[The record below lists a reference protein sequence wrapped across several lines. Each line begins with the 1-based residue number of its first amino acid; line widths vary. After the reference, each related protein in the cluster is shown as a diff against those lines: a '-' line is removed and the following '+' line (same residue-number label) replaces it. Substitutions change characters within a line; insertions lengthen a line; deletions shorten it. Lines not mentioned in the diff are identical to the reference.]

1 MTETITDDVVA
12 AAEPICTVPH
22 SRRVKGVTKAERV
35 TRILLRA
42 RGATLTEIVDETSW
56 QPHSARAFL
65 SGLRKRGA
73 MLVKE
78 ERKTGATCYR
88 IDKSGLDS

>member
-12 AAEPICTVPH
+12 AAEPICTAAH
-22 SRRVKGVTKAERV
+22 SRRVKGVTKAKRV

-56 QPHSARAFL
+56 RPHSARAFL
-65 SGLRKRGA
+65 SGLRKRGIL
-73 MLVKE
+73 LVKE
-78 ERKTGATCYR
+78 ERKSGETSYR
-88 IDKSGLDS
+88 IDKVGAGR